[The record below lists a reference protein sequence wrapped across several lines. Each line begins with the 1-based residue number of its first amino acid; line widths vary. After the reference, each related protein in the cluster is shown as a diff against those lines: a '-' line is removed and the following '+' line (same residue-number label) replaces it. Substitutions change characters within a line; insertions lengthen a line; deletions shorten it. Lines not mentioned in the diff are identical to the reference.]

1 MKEDDL
7 LRKERVKGTRTKDRD
22 ASPRK
27 KEIMAEIKITQK
39 DLYNRIA
46 VAMADDPEIVE
57 FCQKKIAQI
66 ERNAA
71 RPRKTKVNQ
80 EVIDFRE
87 DVFNALVA
95 KDAPVTNKEMAAEF
109 GVSAQKMSAA
119 LRFLVKEG
127 RVTRIEGEKKSA
139 PATFEVADVEGE

>member
-39 DLYNRIA
+39 DLYNRIL

-57 FCQKKIAQI
+57 FCEKKIAQI

-71 RPRKTKVNQ
+71 RPRKAKVNQ
-80 EVIDFRE
+80 EVVDFRNS
-87 DVFNALVA
+87 VYA
-95 KDAPVTNKEMAAEF
+95 KLAEFGEPKTNKEMAAEF

-127 RVTRIEGEKKSA
+127 RVIRIEGEKKSD
-139 PATFEVADVEGE
+139 PATFEAVYDAE

>member
-1 MKEDDL
+1 MTE
-7 LRKERVKGTRTKDRD
+7 TKL
-22 ASPRK
+22 
-27 KEIMAEIKITQK
+27 TQK
-39 DLYNRIA
+39 DLYARIA
-46 VAMADDPEIVE
+46 TALADDPEIVA
-57 FCQKKIAQI
+57 FCEKKIAQI

-87 DVFNALVA
+87 DVFNKLAEIGE
-95 KDAPVTNKEMAAEF
+95 PVTNKDMAAEF

-139 PATFEVADVEGE
+139 PATFAVTE

>member
-1 MKEDDL
+1 
-7 LRKERVKGTRTKDRD
+7 
-22 ASPRK
+22 
-27 KEIMAEIKITQK
+27 MAEIKITQK
-39 DLYNRIA
+39 DLYNRIL

-57 FCQKKIAQI
+57 FCEKKIAQI

-71 RPRKTKVNQ
+71 RPRKAKVNQ
-80 EVIDFRE
+80 EVVDFRNS
-87 DVFNALVA
+87 VYA
-95 KDAPVTNKEMAAEF
+95 KLAEFGEPKTNKEMAAEF

-139 PATFEVADVEGE
+139 PATFEPTEVETETE

>member
-7 LRKERVKGTRTKDRD
+7 LRKERVKGTRNKDRD

-27 KEIMAEIKITQK
+27 KEIMAEIKTTQK
-39 DLYNRIA
+39 DLYARIA
-46 VAMADDPEIVE
+46 VALADDPEIVE
-57 FCQKKIAQI
+57 FCERKIAQL

-80 EVIDFRE
+80 KVVDFRE
-87 DVFNALVA
+87 DVFRKLCEVG
-95 KDAPVTNKEMAAEF
+95 DPLTNKELAAEF

-119 LRFLVKEG
+119 LRFLVQQG

-139 PATFEVADVEGE
+139 PATFVPSDVE

>member
-1 MKEDDL
+1 MTE
-7 LRKERVKGTRTKDRD
+7 TKT
-22 ASPRK
+22 
-27 KEIMAEIKITQK
+27 TQK
-39 DLYNRIA
+39 DLYARIA

-87 DVFNALVA
+87 DVYNTLAH

-127 RVTRIEGEKKSA
+127 RITRIEGEKKSA
-139 PATFEVADVEGE
+139 PATFEPAEIETE

>member
-27 KEIMAEIKITQK
+27 KESMAEIKITQK
-39 DLYNRIA
+39 DLYNRIL

-57 FCQKKIAQI
+57 FCEKKIAQI

-71 RPRKTKVNQ
+71 RPRKAKVNQ
-80 EVIDFRE
+80 EVVDFRNS
-87 DVFNALVA
+87 VYA
-95 KDAPVTNKEMAAEF
+95 KLAEFGEPKTNKEMAAEF

-127 RVTRIEGEKKSA
+127 RVIRIEGEKKSD
-139 PATFEVADVEGE
+139 PATFEAVYDAE

>member
-1 MKEDDL
+1 
-7 LRKERVKGTRTKDRD
+7 
-22 ASPRK
+22 
-27 KEIMAEIKITQK
+27 MAEIKITQK